1 MTESEAYDPK
11 RDLERIKA
19 EIERLQG
26 EHAAVTRA
34 VLRELKEA
42 QGAADEALQALMAV
56 PEDEVTED
64 HPKVLAV
71 KRAAAEGDRVMK
83 EGKAKMEEATAR
95 FERLNEEIVRSAM
108 ARIEEWQGKR
118 KNDEE

>member
-11 RDLERIKA
+11 RDLERMKA
-19 EIERLQG
+19 GIERLQG

-42 QGAADEALQALMAV
+42 QRAADEALQALMAV

-64 HPKVLAV
+64 HPKALAV
-71 KRAAAEGDRVMK
+71 KRAAAEGDRVKK
-83 EGKAKMEEATAR
+83 EGKAKMKEATER
-95 FERLNEEIVRSAM
+95 FKRLNEEIVQSAM

-118 KNDEE
+118 KDED

>member
-1 MTESEAYDPK
+1 MTETEAYDPK
-11 RDLERIKA
+11 RDLERMKA

-42 QGAADEALQALMAV
+42 QRAADGALQALMAV

-64 HPKVLAV
+64 HPKALAV
-71 KRAAAEGDRVMK
+71 KRAVAESEQVTK
-83 EGKAKMEEATAR
+83 EGRVKVNEATER

-118 KNDEE
+118 KKDEE